1 MRPHL
6 DHGDVIVDKTY
17 NNSFQQRLESLQYKA
32 LSAITGVIK
41 GSFAKVYQGLGLES
55 LQNRWWFQKL
65 PVIYKIVKK
74 LSPKYLFHLIP
85 SNNNSYQ
92 TRSGQTLVIAE
103 FEVRNNFFYN
113 FFFSSTIV
121 EWSKLDSDI
130 RSSTSY
136 STFKKN
142 ILNFI
147 RPRSNESKTKR
158 TNFSHP
164 SPRWS

>member
-65 PVIYKIVKK
+65 IY
-74 LSPKYLFHLIP
+74 F
-85 SNNNSYQ
+85 
-92 TRSGQTLVIAE
+92 T
-103 FEVRNNFFYN
+103 
-113 FFFSSTIV
+113 
-121 EWSKLDSDI
+121 
-130 RSSTSY
+130 
-136 STFKKN
+136 
-142 ILNFI
+142 
-147 RPRSNESKTKR
+147 
-158 TNFSHP
+158 
-164 SPRWS
+164 